1 MSCFNCLK
9 VESSAYA
16 DLVGSMWTVLLSRDG
31 YKIVVFFEPFVIHQP
46 SADFGGLKWT
56 RTTDLALIRR
66 TL

>member
-1 MSCFNCLK
+1 MLI
-9 VESSAYA
+9 
-16 DLVGSMWTVLLSRDG
+16 LVGSMWTVLLSRDG